1 MRTLLLRSVIFALL
15 TIPFIA
21 ARDPNPVRGLKKALA
36 LFIAFNALYMLAL
49 RFIYPHLS

>member
-21 ARDPNPVRGLKKALA
+21 ARDPNPVRGLKKGMARLT
-36 LFIAFNALYMLAL
+36 LKGGDSPEI
-49 RFIYPHLS
+49 SVE